1 MYYLQR
7 NFIVWASL
15 VLASA
20 MSFSTMTQATDIYF
34 SEYSEPNNS
43 AAGVHFN
50 DRYVEI
56 YNGSASQIDME
67 DYAFVSCVGNC
78 NGTNY
83 KVVTQFTNNT
93 NFPNTVVASGG
104 VFTVRHSQDANIQA
118 AIKTAADGKT
128 SNLNYNGDDVFAL
141 VKKGADFTLPNAKK
155 LIGVTVMDVLGA
167 PSNPATFD
175 DVCGEA
181 KGLENV
187 TLIKK
192 PGKQGNTDW
201 DNSRG
206 TNATDCDW
214 IVKAAN
220 DLTDIGQHSPAPEIY
235 FSEYSEP
242 NNSAAGVHFND
253 RYVEIYN
260 GSASQID
267 MEDYAFVSCVGNC
280 NGTNYKVVTQFTNNT
295 NFPNTVVA
303 SGGVFTV
310 RHSQDANIQAA
321 IKTAADGKTSNL
333 NYNGDDVFALVKKG
347 ADFTLPNAKK
357 LIGVTVMDV
366 LGAPSNPA
374 TFDDVC
380 GEAKG
385 LENVTL
391 IKKPGKQGNTDW
403 DNSRGTNSTDC
414 DWVVKEANDLTDIG
428 QHSPTLA
435 SDTTAPVITLTGNQ
449 IVEVALNGSY
459 SDAGATAS
467 DDTDGTITASI
478 TTAGST
484 IDTSVPGTYAVTY
497 NVSDAANNAAVQVVR
512 TVIVDPWNFNG
523 SKQGWGGANGV
534 SVAAASTY
542 AKLTFVGPGKNFPNF
557 DSSATANINTA
568 AGRYVAVTL
577 KNNSLNTK
585 YAMAVMVSGSPKW
598 ATTLTSQTTLDSDF
612 KTVYFDMQTA
622 GAANWTGTRQKLRF
636 RATKVDGS
644 SGVAAGTIFIDKIVV
659 VPVKDTTAPTLSAV
673 SIASSN
679 ASSTV
684 AGVGDVVTLTM
695 TANESIKTPAV
706 TFKSGGAA
714 VSDSSVTYTNT
725 SGDTWTAAYT
735 VESGDTAGSVSY
747 SIAFNDTR
755 GNSGTAV
762 TSGSGSV
769 SMDASPTITKSIVS
783 AVNDGVTALGSVS
796 ANETV
801 TWSIS
806 GSGVSISSAGVV
818 TLDSAA
824 NYQVATSHS
833 FTINATDSIGNVTST
848 GALSVSVVDATAPT
862 ITSGVVSSV
871 NDGDT
876 ALGSMS
882 SNEAVTWSIT
892 GSGVSISSS
901 GAVTLDSAAN
911 AGSATSHSFTVTAT
925 DGSGN
930 ATTTGTLSVLV
941 VDTTA
946 PVISLVGN
954 AVVSLEL
961 GTAYSDAGATATDNK
976 DGTVTSSI
984 TTVSDVDVNTVGTYT
999 VTYNVADVAGNTA
1012 TQVTRTI
1019 NIGGDTTI
1027 PVISLVGSASVN
1039 VERANAY
1046 SDLGATAT
1054 DNFDGTIT
1062 SSIVTV
1068 NGVDVTTSGT
1078 YTVTYDVNDAAGNAA
1093 TQVTRIVTVADT
1105 TPPGLTVAN
1114 LNLNVADGATA
1125 LGSVSANETVTWSV
1139 TGSGVS
1145 ISSSG
1150 SVTLDSPADYL
1161 VRTSYSFEIT
1171 ATDAYGNFRR
1181 IPVIVVVDDITA
1193 PLFDYSGLVTSIN
1206 DGGTALGSV
1215 SANEPVTWSISGS
1228 GVSISSEGTI
1238 TLDSPANYV
1247 EAQSHQYRVTATD
1260 KQGGAGRIGY
1270 DFIVEVIDITAP
1282 TFDYSGLLGT
1292 IYEGTTALGSMSAN
1306 EPVNWTIS
1314 GSGVSIS
1321 SSGVVTLDSPA
1332 SYEVARFH
1340 KYRVS
1345 ATDKQGGAGRTG
1357 YFWTA
1362 AVEPNT
1368 ITLVIP
1374 DDRVVNAVGYLTGV
1388 NLDPEGIAVAADGAG
1403 NAIDIVAD
1411 QTGPFQSGN
1420 HEIEWSAT
1428 SAGLTVI
1435 ATQSLKIHPLVNLAT
1450 AIRTTEGDSLD
1461 IEVLLSGQAA
1471 DYPVTVPFTVSGTA
1485 VEGEDY
1491 SVGSTGSVTIT
1502 EGTMA
1507 SVSLSIT
1514 ADAVAES
1521 EESVVITLGEATNAA
1536 LGVSSEQVI
1545 TIVEENLPPQVILQ
1559 VSQAE
1564 VDGST
1569 ISQKAGIVIIK
1580 PEIVDINAADTHT
1593 VDWTNALLTLPDAT
1607 VVVVDGEGSEFPY
1620 EVLEIDPSDLSGVYL
1635 VAVDVNDSVDSVSV
1649 AVNMNVLAQA
1659 PELSEKSDSDGDGI
1673 SDAEEGAGDSD
1684 GDGIP
1689 DYADNIVESNL
1700 IPAGDG
1706 GATVESEP
1714 GTTLILGSVALGAG
1728 DNNVS
1733 ITEEEIAALTDV
1745 GDTSYDYPE
1754 ALIDFAATGAEFGH
1768 SYTLVVPLSVGL
1780 PEGAVYRKYSTL
1792 GGWANFVENGANG
1805 LSSTMSV
1812 EGVCPELGSDAYTLG
1827 LTVGDNCLA
1836 LLVEDGGPNDAD
1848 GVANGTLVDPGG
1860 IAIKYI
1866 GTPSDSSEITLSS
1879 AQLTANGSATAT
1891 VTITVLDTK
1900 GVGLEHMSV
1909 SASVDISGAGVGTF
1923 VEQGSG
1929 VYKATLTAGNTVG
1942 SAAVVA
1948 VINNGEVS
1956 VTVSSDPITLN
1967 AVAVVTPSSNGVGG
1981 GGCTVATDGSADASL
1996 LLLLM
2001 MAGLLLARRRYQLR

>member
-1 MYYLQR
+1 
-7 NFIVWASL
+7 
-15 VLASA
+15 
-20 MSFSTMTQATDIYF
+20 
-34 SEYSEPNNS
+34 
-43 AAGVHFN
+43 
-50 DRYVEI
+50 
-56 YNGSASQIDME
+56 
-67 DYAFVSCVGNC
+67 
-78 NGTNY
+78 
-83 KVVTQFTNNT
+83 
-93 NFPNTVVASGG
+93 
-104 VFTVRHSQDANIQA
+104 
-118 AIKTAADGKT
+118 
-128 SNLNYNGDDVFAL
+128 
-141 VKKGADFTLPNAKK
+141 
-155 LIGVTVMDVLGA
+155 MDVLGA

-175 DVCGEA
+175 AVCGEA
-181 KGLENV
+181 RGLENV

-192 PGKQGNTDW
+192 AGKQGNTDW
-201 DNSRG
+201 NDSRG

-214 IVKAAN
+214 VVKAAN
-220 DLTDIGQHSPAPEIY
+220 DLTDIGQHTP
-235 FSEYSEP
+235 
-242 NNSAAGVHFND
+242 SAA
-253 RYVEIYN
+253 
-260 GSASQID
+260 
-267 MEDYAFVSCVGNC
+267 
-280 NGTNYKVVTQFTNNT
+280 
-295 NFPNTVVA
+295 
-303 SGGVFTV
+303 
-310 RHSQDANIQAA
+310 
-321 IKTAADGKTSNL
+321 
-333 NYNGDDVFALVKKG
+333 
-347 ADFTLPNAKK
+347 
-357 LIGVTVMDV
+357 
-366 LGAPSNPA
+366 
-374 TFDDVC
+374 
-380 GEAKG
+380 
-385 LENVTL
+385 
-391 IKKPGKQGNTDW
+391 
-403 DNSRGTNSTDC
+403 
-414 DWVVKEANDLTDIG
+414 
-428 QHSPTLA
+428 
-435 SDTTAPVITLTGNQ
+435 SDSTAPVITLTGNQ

-467 DDTDGTITASI
+467 DDTDGTITSDI
-478 TTAGST
+478 VTGNSVDTA
-484 IDTSVPGTYAVTY
+484 VAGTYAVTY
-497 NVSDAANNAAVQVVR
+497 NVNDAASNAAVQVVR

-523 SKQGWGGANGV
+523 SKQGWTGSGGV
-534 SVAAASTY
+534 SVAAGTTY
-542 AKLTFVGPGKNFPNF
+542 ATLTFVGPGKNYPNF
-557 DSSATANINTA
+557 DSSASANVNTA

-585 YAMAVMVSGSPKW
+585 YAMAVMVGSSPKW

-622 GAANWTGTRQKLRF
+622 VAAANWTGTRQKLRF
-636 RATKVDGS
+636 RASKVDGS
-644 SGVAAGTIFIDKIVV
+644 VGVAAGTIFIDKIAV

-695 TANESIKTPAV
+695 TANESIKTPVV

-714 VSDSSVTYTNT
+714 VSDSSVTYTHT

-806 GSGVSISSAGVV
+806 GSGVSISSSGVV

-862 ITSGVVSSV
+862 ITSGIVSSV

-930 ATTTGTLSVLV
+930 ATTTGTLSVPV

-961 GTAYSDAGATATDNK
+961 GTAYSDAGATATDTK

-1012 TQVTRTI
+1012 TQVTRTV
-1019 NIGGDTTI
+1019 NVGSDTTI
-1027 PVISLVGSASVN
+1027 PVISLVGSASVD

-1054 DNFDGTIT
+1054 DNVDGTIT
-1062 SSIVTV
+1062 SNIVTV

-1093 TQVTRIVTVADT
+1093 TQVTRVVTVADT

-1125 LGSVSANETVTWSV
+1125 LGNVSADESVTWSV

-1193 PLFDYSGLVTSIN
+1193 PLFDYSGLVTSID

-1247 EAQSHQYRVTATD
+1247 EAQSHQYRVSATD

-1332 SYEVARFH
+1332 SYEVATFH

-1357 YFWTA
+1357 YLWTA
-1362 AVEPNT
+1362 AVEPSA

-1374 DDRVVNAVGYLTGV
+1374 DDRVVKAVGYLTGV
-1388 NLDPEGIAVAADGAG
+1388 NLDPEGIAGATDGDG

-1420 HEIEWSAT
+1420 YDIEWSAT
-1428 SAGLTVI
+1428 SAGGTVS

-1450 AIRTTEGDSLD
+1450 AIKTTEGDSLD

-1471 DYPVTVPFTVSGTA
+1471 DYPVTVPFAVSGTA

-1514 ADAVAES
+1514 ADDVAES

-1536 LGVSSEQVI
+1536 LGLSREQVI
-1545 TIVEENLPPQVILQ
+1545 TILEENLPPQVALQ
-1559 VSQAE
+1559 VSQDGVVGSSIAQDAGTAMINPE
-1564 VDGST
+1564 VDD
-1569 ISQKAGIVIIK
+1569 A
-1580 PEIVDINAADTHT
+1580 NATDTYT
-1593 VDWTNALLTLPDAT
+1593 VDWTNAQLMLPEAS
-1607 VVVVDGEGSEFPY
+1607 VVIVDGEGAGFPY
-1620 EVLEIDPSDLSGVYL
+1620 EMLEFDPADLTTGVY
-1635 VAVDVNDSVDSVSV
+1635 VASVDVSDGVNSVSA
-1649 AVNMNVLAQA
+1649 AVSINILAQA
-1659 PELSEKSDSDGDGI
+1659 PVLSEETDSDGDGI
-1673 SDAEEGAGDSD
+1673 SDADEGAGDSD

-1689 DYADNIVESNL
+1689 DYEDNINVAYVAYVANTLASSTGV
-1700 IPAGDG
+1700 IQ
-1706 GATVESEP
+1706 SEP
-1714 GTTLILGSVALGAG
+1714 GTTLMLGGIALGLG
-1728 DNNVS
+1728 NNNVMV
-1733 ITEEEIAALTDV
+1733 TESEIAATENVAEDQ
-1745 GDTSYDYPE
+1745 GYDYI
-1754 ALIDFAATGAEFGH
+1754 ADLIDFAVTGAEFGH
-1768 SYTLVVPLSVGL
+1768 SYSLVVPLTVAL
-1780 PEGAVYRKYSTL
+1780 PEGAVYRKYSAP
-1792 GGWANFVENGANG
+1792 GGWVDFIENATNG
-1805 LSSTMSV
+1805 LSSTMAV
-1812 EGVCPELGSDAYTLG
+1812 EGICPELGSDVYIPG
-1827 LTVGDNCLA
+1827 LTAGDDCLQ
-1836 LLVEDGGPNDAD
+1836 LLIEDGGPNDAD
-1848 GVANGTLVDPGG
+1848 GVANGTLVDSSS

-1866 GTPSDSSEITLSS
+1866 GTPSDSSEINLSS
-1879 AQLTANGSATAT
+1879 AQLTANGSASTT
-1891 VTITVLDTK
+1891 VTVTVLDAE

-1909 SASVDISGAGVGTF
+1909 SASVAVSGVGVGTF

-1929 VYKATLTAGNTVG
+1929 VYTATLTAGNTAG

-1948 VINNGEVS
+1948 VIDNGEAS
-1956 VTVSSDPITLN
+1956 VTVSSDPITLK
-1967 AVAVVTPSSNGVGG
+1967 AVTPPSSGGG

-1996 LLLLM
+1996 LLLLI

>member
-1 MYYLQR
+1 
-7 NFIVWASL
+7 
-15 VLASA
+15 
-20 MSFSTMTQATDIYF
+20 
-34 SEYSEPNNS
+34 
-43 AAGVHFN
+43 
-50 DRYVEI
+50 
-56 YNGSASQIDME
+56 
-67 DYAFVSCVGNC
+67 
-78 NGTNY
+78 
-83 KVVTQFTNNT
+83 
-93 NFPNTVVASGG
+93 
-104 VFTVRHSQDANIQA
+104 
-118 AIKTAADGKT
+118 
-128 SNLNYNGDDVFAL
+128 
-141 VKKGADFTLPNAKK
+141 
-155 LIGVTVMDVLGA
+155 MDVLGA

-175 DVCGEA
+175 AVCGEA
-181 KGLENV
+181 RGLENV

-201 DNSRG
+201 NDSRG

-214 IVKAAN
+214 VVKAAN
-220 DLTDIGQHSPAPEIY
+220 DLTDIGQHTP
-235 FSEYSEP
+235 
-242 NNSAAGVHFND
+242 SAA
-253 RYVEIYN
+253 
-260 GSASQID
+260 
-267 MEDYAFVSCVGNC
+267 
-280 NGTNYKVVTQFTNNT
+280 
-295 NFPNTVVA
+295 
-303 SGGVFTV
+303 
-310 RHSQDANIQAA
+310 
-321 IKTAADGKTSNL
+321 
-333 NYNGDDVFALVKKG
+333 
-347 ADFTLPNAKK
+347 
-357 LIGVTVMDV
+357 
-366 LGAPSNPA
+366 
-374 TFDDVC
+374 
-380 GEAKG
+380 
-385 LENVTL
+385 
-391 IKKPGKQGNTDW
+391 
-403 DNSRGTNSTDC
+403 
-414 DWVVKEANDLTDIG
+414 
-428 QHSPTLA
+428 
-435 SDTTAPVITLTGNQ
+435 SDSTAPVITLTGNQ
-449 IVEVALNGSY
+449 IVEVALNASY

-467 DDTDGTITASI
+467 DDTDGTITSDI
-478 TTAGST
+478 VTGNSVDTA
-484 IDTSVPGTYAVTY
+484 VAGTYAVTY
-497 NVSDAANNAAVQVVR
+497 NVNDAASNAAVQVVR

-523 SKQGWGGANGV
+523 SKQGWTGSGGV
-534 SVAAASTY
+534 SVAAGTTY
-542 AKLTFVGPGKNFPNF
+542 ATLTFVGPGKNYPNF
-557 DSSATANINTA
+557 DSSASANVNTA

-585 YAMAVMVSGSPKW
+585 YAMAVMVGSSPKW
-598 ATTLTSQTTLDSDF
+598 ATTLTSQTTVDSDF

-622 GAANWTGTRQKLRF
+622 VAAANWTGTRQKLRF
-636 RATKVDGS
+636 RASKVDGS
-644 SGVAAGTIFIDKIVV
+644 VGVAAGTIFIDKIVV

-695 TANESIKTPAV
+695 TANESIKTPVV

-714 VSDSSVTYTNT
+714 VSDSSVTYTHT

-806 GSGVSISSAGVV
+806 GSGVSISSSGVV

-833 FTINATDSIGNVTST
+833 FTINATDSIGNDTST

-862 ITSGVVSSV
+862 ITSGIVSSV

-930 ATTTGTLSVLV
+930 ATTTGTLSVPV

-961 GTAYSDAGATATDNK
+961 GTAYSDAGATATDTK

-1012 TQVTRTI
+1012 TQVTRTV
-1019 NIGGDTTI
+1019 NVGSDTTI
-1027 PVISLVGSASVN
+1027 PVISLVGSASVD

-1054 DNFDGTIT
+1054 DNVDGTIT

-1093 TQVTRIVTVADT
+1093 TQVTRVVTVADT

-1125 LGSVSANETVTWSV
+1125 LGNVSADESVTWSV

-1193 PLFDYSGLVTSIN
+1193 PLFDYSGLVTSID

-1247 EAQSHQYRVTATD
+1247 EAQSHQYRVSATD

-1332 SYEVARFH
+1332 SYEVATFH

-1357 YFWTA
+1357 YLWTA
-1362 AVEPNT
+1362 AVEPSA

-1374 DDRVVNAVGYLTGV
+1374 DDRVVKAVGYLTGV
-1388 NLDPEGIAVAADGAG
+1388 NLDPEGIAGATDGDG

-1420 HEIEWSAT
+1420 YDIEWSAT
-1428 SAGLTVI
+1428 SAGGTVS

-1450 AIRTTEGDSLD
+1450 AIKTTEGDSLD

-1471 DYPVTVPFTVSGTA
+1471 DYPVTVPFAVSGTA

-1514 ADAVAES
+1514 ADDVAES

-1536 LGVSSEQVI
+1536 LGLSREQVI
-1545 TIVEENLPPQVILQ
+1545 TILEENLPPQVALQ
-1559 VSQAE
+1559 VSQDGVVGSSIAQDAGTAMINPE
-1564 VDGST
+1564 VDD
-1569 ISQKAGIVIIK
+1569 A
-1580 PEIVDINAADTHT
+1580 NATDTYT
-1593 VDWTNALLTLPDAT
+1593 VDWTNAQLMLPEAS
-1607 VVVVDGEGSEFPY
+1607 VVIVDGEGAGFPY
-1620 EVLEIDPSDLSGVYL
+1620 EMLEFDPADLTTGVY
-1635 VAVDVNDSVDSVSV
+1635 VASVDVSDGVNSVSA
-1649 AVNMNVLAQA
+1649 AVSINILAQA
-1659 PELSEKSDSDGDGI
+1659 PVLSEETDSDGDGI
-1673 SDAEEGAGDSD
+1673 SDADEGAGDSD

-1689 DYADNIVESNL
+1689 DYEDNINVAYVANTLASSTGV
-1700 IPAGDG
+1700 IQ
-1706 GATVESEP
+1706 SEP
-1714 GTTLILGSVALGAG
+1714 GTTLMLGGIALGLG
-1728 DNNVS
+1728 NNNVMV
-1733 ITEEEIAALTDV
+1733 TESEIAATENVAEDQ
-1745 GDTSYDYPE
+1745 GYDYI
-1754 ALIDFAATGAEFGH
+1754 ADLIDFAVTGAEFGH
-1768 SYTLVVPLSVGL
+1768 SYSLVVPLTVAL
-1780 PEGAVYRKYSTL
+1780 PEGAVYRKYSAP
-1792 GGWANFVENGANG
+1792 GGWVDFIENATNG
-1805 LSSTMSV
+1805 LSSTMAV
-1812 EGVCPELGSDAYTLG
+1812 EGICPELGSDVYIPG
-1827 LTVGDNCLA
+1827 LTAGDDCLQ
-1836 LLVEDGGPNDAD
+1836 LLIEDGGPNDAD
-1848 GVANGTLVDPGG
+1848 GVANGTLVDSSS

-1866 GTPSDSSEITLSS
+1866 GTPSDSSEINLSS
-1879 AQLTANGSATAT
+1879 AQLTANGSASTT
-1891 VTITVLDTK
+1891 VTVTVLDAE

-1909 SASVDISGAGVGTF
+1909 SASVAVSGVGVGTF

-1929 VYKATLTAGNTVG
+1929 VYTATLTAGNTAG

-1948 VINNGEVS
+1948 VIDNGEAS
-1956 VTVSSDPITLN
+1956 VTVSSDPITLK
-1967 AVAVVTPSSNGVGG
+1967 AVTPPSSGGG

-1996 LLLLM
+1996 LLLLI

>member
-1 MYYLQR
+1 
-7 NFIVWASL
+7 
-15 VLASA
+15 
-20 MSFSTMTQATDIYF
+20 
-34 SEYSEPNNS
+34 
-43 AAGVHFN
+43 
-50 DRYVEI
+50 
-56 YNGSASQIDME
+56 
-67 DYAFVSCVGNC
+67 
-78 NGTNY
+78 
-83 KVVTQFTNNT
+83 
-93 NFPNTVVASGG
+93 
-104 VFTVRHSQDANIQA
+104 
-118 AIKTAADGKT
+118 
-128 SNLNYNGDDVFAL
+128 
-141 VKKGADFTLPNAKK
+141 
-155 LIGVTVMDVLGA
+155 MDVLGA

-175 DVCGEA
+175 AVCGEA
-181 KGLENV
+181 RGLENV

-201 DNSRG
+201 NDSRG

-214 IVKAAN
+214 VVKDAN
-220 DLTDIGQHSPAPEIY
+220 DLSDIGQHTP
-235 FSEYSEP
+235 
-242 NNSAAGVHFND
+242 SA
-253 RYVEIYN
+253 
-260 GSASQID
+260 
-267 MEDYAFVSCVGNC
+267 VSD
-280 NGTNYKVVTQFTNNT
+280 
-295 NFPNTVVA
+295 
-303 SGGVFTV
+303 S
-310 RHSQDANIQAA
+310 
-321 IKTAADGKTSNL
+321 
-333 NYNGDDVFALVKKG
+333 
-347 ADFTLPNAKK
+347 
-357 LIGVTVMDV
+357 
-366 LGAPSNPA
+366 
-374 TFDDVC
+374 
-380 GEAKG
+380 
-385 LENVTL
+385 
-391 IKKPGKQGNTDW
+391 
-403 DNSRGTNSTDC
+403 
-414 DWVVKEANDLTDIG
+414 
-428 QHSPTLA
+428 
-435 SDTTAPVITLTGNQ
+435 TAPVITLTGNQ

-467 DDTDGTITASI
+467 DDTDGTITGDIVTGNSVD
-478 TTAGST
+478 TA
-484 IDTSVPGTYAVTY
+484 VAGTYAVTY
-497 NVSDAANNAAVQVVR
+497 NVNDAASNAAVQVVR

-523 SKQGWGGANGV
+523 SKQSWTGSGGV
-534 SVAAASTY
+534 SVAAGTTY
-542 AKLTFVGPGKNFPNF
+542 ATLTFVGPGKNYPNF
-557 DSSATANINTA
+557 DSSASANVNTA

-585 YAMAVMVSGSPKW
+585 YAMAVMVGSSPKW

-622 GAANWTGTRQKLRF
+622 VAAANWTGTRQKLRF
-636 RATKVDGS
+636 RASKVDGS
-644 SGVAAGTIFIDKIVV
+644 VGVAAGTIFIDKIAV

-695 TANESIKTPAV
+695 TANESIKTPVV

-714 VSDSSVTYTNT
+714 VSDSSVTYTHT

-806 GSGVSISSAGVV
+806 GSGVSISSSGVV

-862 ITSGVVSSV
+862 ITSGIVSSV

-930 ATTTGTLSVLV
+930 ATTTGTLSVSVVDTTGPIITTSSIVSSVNDGVTALGSVSANETVTWSISGSGVSISSSGVVTLDSAANYQVATSHSFTINATDSIGNVTSTGALSVSVVDATAPTITSGIVSSVNDGDTALGSMSSNEAVTWSITGSGVSISSSGAVTLDSAANAGSATSHSFTVTATDGSGNATTTGTLSVPV

-961 GTAYSDAGATATDNK
+961 GTAYSDAGATATDTK

-1012 TQVTRTI
+1012 TQVTRTV
-1019 NIGGDTTI
+1019 NVGSDTTI
-1027 PVISLVGSASVN
+1027 PVISLVGSASVD

-1054 DNFDGTIT
+1054 DNVDGTIT

-1093 TQVTRIVTVADT
+1093 TQVTRVVTVADT

-1125 LGSVSANETVTWSV
+1125 LGNVSADESVTWSV

-1247 EAQSHQYRVTATD
+1247 EAQSHQYRVSATD

-1332 SYEVARFH
+1332 SYEVATFH

-1357 YFWTA
+1357 YLWTA
-1362 AVEPNT
+1362 AVEPSA

-1374 DDRVVNAVGYLTGV
+1374 DDRVVKAVGYLTGV
-1388 NLDPEGIAVAADGAG
+1388 NLDPEGIAGATDGDG

-1420 HEIEWSAT
+1420 YDIEWSAT
-1428 SAGLTVI
+1428 SAGGTVS

-1450 AIRTTEGDSLD
+1450 AIKTTEGDSLD

-1471 DYPVTVPFTVSGTA
+1471 DYPVTVPFAVSGTA

-1514 ADAVAES
+1514 ADDVAES

-1536 LGVSSEQVI
+1536 LGLSREQVI
-1545 TIVEENLPPQVILQ
+1545 TILEENLPPQVALQ
-1559 VSQAE
+1559 VSQDGVVGSSIAQDAGTAMINPE
-1564 VDGST
+1564 VDD
-1569 ISQKAGIVIIK
+1569 A
-1580 PEIVDINAADTHT
+1580 NATDTYT
-1593 VDWTNALLTLPDAT
+1593 VDWTNAQLMLPEAS
-1607 VVVVDGEGSEFPY
+1607 VVIVDGEGAGFPY
-1620 EVLEIDPSDLSGVYL
+1620 EMLEFDPADLTTGVY
-1635 VAVDVNDSVDSVSV
+1635 VASVDVSDGVNSVSA
-1649 AVNMNVLAQA
+1649 AVSINILAQA
-1659 PELSEKSDSDGDGI
+1659 PVLSEETDSDGDGI
-1673 SDAEEGAGDSD
+1673 SDADEGAGDSD

-1689 DYADNIVESNL
+1689 DYEDNINVAYVAYVANTLASSTGV
-1700 IPAGDG
+1700 IQ
-1706 GATVESEP
+1706 SEP
-1714 GTTLILGSVALGAG
+1714 GTTLMLGGIALGLG
-1728 DNNVS
+1728 NNNVMV
-1733 ITEEEIAALTDV
+1733 TESEIAATENVAEDQ
-1745 GDTSYDYPE
+1745 GYDYI
-1754 ALIDFAATGAEFGH
+1754 ADLIDFAVTGAEFGH
-1768 SYTLVVPLSVGL
+1768 SYSLVVPLTVAL
-1780 PEGAVYRKYSTL
+1780 PEGAVYRKYSAP
-1792 GGWANFVENGANG
+1792 GGWVDFIENATNG
-1805 LSSTMSV
+1805 LSSTMAV
-1812 EGVCPELGSDAYTLG
+1812 EGICPELGSDVYIPG
-1827 LTVGDNCLA
+1827 LTAGDDCLQ
-1836 LLVEDGGPNDAD
+1836 LLIEDGGPNDAD
-1848 GVANGTLVDPGG
+1848 GVANGTLVDSSS

-1866 GTPSDSSEITLSS
+1866 GTPSDSSEINLSS
-1879 AQLTANGSATAT
+1879 AQLTANGSASTT
-1891 VTITVLDTK
+1891 VTVTVLDAE

-1909 SASVDISGAGVGTF
+1909 SASVAVSGVGVGTF

-1929 VYKATLTAGNTVG
+1929 VYTATLTAGNTAG

-1948 VINNGEVS
+1948 VIDNGEAS
-1956 VTVSSDPITLN
+1956 VTVSSDPITLK
-1967 AVAVVTPSSNGVGG
+1967 AVTPPSSGGG

-1996 LLLLM
+1996 LLLLI

>member
-7 NFIVWASL
+7 NFVVWASL

-20 MSFSTMTQATDIYF
+20 MSLSTMTQATDIYF
-34 SEYSEPNNS
+34 SEYHEPTTTPLTN
-43 AAGVHFN
+43 
-50 DRYVEI
+50 RYLEI
-56 YNGSASQIDME
+56 YNGSALQIDMK
-67 DYAFVSCVGNC
+67 DYAILFCQDKCDIGGKYEKVLQF
-78 NGTNY
+78 GTAAD
-83 KVVTQFTNNT
+83 
-93 NFPNTVVASGG
+93 FPTTTVASGETY
-104 VFTVRHSQDANIQA
+104 VIRHKNANVAQD
-118 AIKTAADGKT
+118 IKDAADGKT
-128 SNLNYNGDDVFAL
+128 GVLIQTGNDPFAL
-141 VKKGADFTLPNAKK
+141 VKKKDGWNVANAKLGK
-155 LIGVTVMDVLGA
+155 NYTVMDVIGF
-167 PSNPATFD
+167 PSGTTTAWN
-175 DVCGEA
+175 VCGA
-181 KGLENV
+181 ADGLKDA
-187 TLIKK
+187 TLVKK
-192 PGKQGNTDW
+192 EGKQGNIGW
-201 DNSRG
+201 LASRG
-206 TNATDCDW
+206 TDASSCDW
-214 IVKAAN
+214 IRTTGDDRA
-220 DLTDIGQHSPAPEIY
+220 DIGQHSP
-235 FSEYSEP
+235 
-242 NNSAAGVHFND
+242 D
-253 RYVEIYN
+253 R
-260 GSASQID
+260 Q
-267 MEDYAFVSCVGNC
+267 
-280 NGTNYKVVTQFTNNT
+280 
-295 NFPNTVVA
+295 TVI
-303 SGGVFTV
+303 SL
-310 RHSQDANIQAA
+310 S
-321 IKTAADGKTSNL
+321 
-333 NYNGDDVFALVKKG
+333 
-347 ADFTLPNAKK
+347 
-357 LIGVTVMDV
+357 
-366 LGAPSNPA
+366 
-374 TFDDVC
+374 
-380 GEAKG
+380 
-385 LENVTL
+385 
-391 IKKPGKQGNTDW
+391 
-403 DNSRGTNSTDC
+403 
-414 DWVVKEANDLTDIG
+414 
-428 QHSPTLA
+428 
-435 SDTTAPVITLTGNQ
+435 GNQ
-449 IVEVALNGSY
+449 IVEVALGVTY

-467 DDTDGTITASI
+467 DDTDGNITGKI
-478 TTAGST
+478 VTVGST
-484 IDTSVPGTYAVTY
+484 INTSVAGTYAVTY
-497 NVSDAANNAAVQVVR
+497 DVDDTKGNSAAQVVR

-523 SKQGWGGANGV
+523 SEQGWGGANGV
-534 SVAAASTY
+534 SVAAGTTY
-542 AKLTFVGPGKNFPNF
+542 ATLTFIGPGKNYPNF
-557 DSSATANINTA
+557 DSSASANINTA

-585 YAMAVMVSGSPKW
+585 YSMAVMVDGSPKW
-598 ATTLTSQTTLDSDF
+598 AASLKSQTTLDPDF

-622 GAANWTGTRQKLRF
+622 VAAANWTGTRQKLRF
-636 RATKVDGS
+636 RASKVDGS
-644 SGVAAGTIFIDKIVV
+644 VGVAAGTIFIDKIVV
-659 VPVKDTTAPTLSAV
+659 VPVKDTTAPTLSVV

-695 TANESIKTPAV
+695 TANESIKTPVV

-806 GSGVSISSAGVV
+806 GSGVSISSSGVV

-833 FTINATDSIGNVTST
+833 FTINATDSIGNDTST

-862 ITSGVVSSV
+862 ITSGIVSSV

-930 ATTTGTLSVLV
+930 ATTTGTLSVPV

-961 GTAYSDAGATATDNK
+961 GTAYSDAGATATDTK

-1054 DNFDGTIT
+1054 DNVDGTIT
-1062 SSIVTV
+1062 SNIVTV

-1093 TQVTRIVTVADT
+1093 TQVTRVVTVADT
-1105 TPPGLTVAN
+1105 TSPGLTVAN

-1125 LGSVSANETVTWSV
+1125 LGNVSADESVIWSV
-1139 TGSGVS
+1139 IGTGVS

-1247 EAQSHQYRVTATD
+1247 EAQSHQYRVSATD

-1332 SYEVARFH
+1332 SYEVATFH

-1345 ATDKQGGAGRTG
+1345 ATDQQGGAGRTG

-1362 AVEPNT
+1362 AVEPST

-1374 DDRVVNAVGYLTGV
+1374 DDRVVKAVGYLTGV
-1388 NLDPEGIAVAADGAG
+1388 NLDPEGIAGATDGDG

-1420 HEIEWSAT
+1420 YDIEWSAT
-1428 SAGLTVI
+1428 SAGGTVS

-1450 AIRTTEGDSLD
+1450 AIKTTEGDSLD

-1471 DYPVTVPFTVSGTA
+1471 DYPVTVPFAVSGTA

-1502 EGTMA
+1502 EGIMA

-1514 ADAVAES
+1514 ADDVAES

-1536 LGVSSEQVI
+1536 LGLSREQVI
-1545 TIVEENLPPQVILQ
+1545 TILEENLPPRVALQ
-1559 VSQAE
+1559 VSQDGVVGSSIAQDAGTAMINPE
-1564 VDGST
+1564 VDD
-1569 ISQKAGIVIIK
+1569 A
-1580 PEIVDINAADTHT
+1580 NATDTYT
-1593 VDWTNALLTLPDAT
+1593 VDWTNAQLMLPEAS
-1607 VVVVDGEGSEFPY
+1607 VVIVDGEGAGFPY
-1620 EVLEIDPSDLSGVYL
+1620 EMLEFDPADLTTGVY
-1635 VAVDVNDSVDSVSV
+1635 VASVDVSDGVNSVSA
-1649 AVNMNVLAQA
+1649 AVSINILAQA
-1659 PELSEKSDSDGDGI
+1659 PVLSEETDSDGDGI
-1673 SDAEEGAGDSD
+1673 SDADEGAGDSD

-1689 DYADNIVESNL
+1689 DYEDNINVAYVAYVANTLASSTGV
-1700 IPAGDG
+1700 IQ
-1706 GATVESEP
+1706 SEP
-1714 GTTLILGSVALGAG
+1714 GTTLMLGGIALGLG
-1728 DNNVS
+1728 NNNVMV
-1733 ITEEEIAALTDV
+1733 TESEIAATENVAEDQ
-1745 GDTSYDYPE
+1745 GYDYI
-1754 ALIDFAATGAEFGH
+1754 ADLIDFAVTGAEFGH
-1768 SYTLVVPLSVGL
+1768 SYSLVVPLTVAL
-1780 PEGAVYRKYSTL
+1780 PEGAVYRKYSAP
-1792 GGWANFVENGANG
+1792 GGWVDFIENATNG
-1805 LSSTMSV
+1805 LSSTMAV
-1812 EGVCPELGSDAYTLG
+1812 EGICPELGSDVYIPG
-1827 LTVGDNCLA
+1827 LTAGDDCLQ
-1836 LLVEDGGPNDAD
+1836 LLIEDGGPNDAD
-1848 GVANGTLVDPGG
+1848 GVANGTLVDSSS

-1866 GTPSDSSEITLSS
+1866 GTPSDSSEINLSS
-1879 AQLTANGSATAT
+1879 AQLTANGSASTT
-1891 VTITVLDTK
+1891 VTVTVLDAE

-1909 SASVDISGAGVGTF
+1909 SASVAVSGVGVGTF

-1929 VYKATLTAGNTVG
+1929 VYTATLTAGNTAG

-1948 VINNGEVS
+1948 VIDNGEAS
-1956 VTVSSDPITLN
+1956 VTVSSDPITLK
-1967 AVAVVTPSSNGVGG
+1967 AVTPPSSGGG

-1996 LLLLM
+1996 LLLLI

>member
-1 MYYLQR
+1 MHHLQR
-7 NFIVWASL
+7 NFVVWASL

-20 MSFSTMTQATDIYF
+20 MSFSTMTQA
-34 SEYSEPNNS
+34 S
-43 AAGVHFN
+43 
-50 DRYVEI
+50 
-56 YNGSASQIDME
+56 
-67 DYAFVSCVGNC
+67 
-78 NGTNY
+78 
-83 KVVTQFTNNT
+83 
-93 NFPNTVVASGG
+93 
-104 VFTVRHSQDANIQA
+104 
-118 AIKTAADGKT
+118 
-128 SNLNYNGDDVFAL
+128 
-141 VKKGADFTLPNAKK
+141 
-155 LIGVTVMDVLGA
+155 
-167 PSNPATFD
+167 
-175 DVCGEA
+175 
-181 KGLENV
+181 
-187 TLIKK
+187 
-192 PGKQGNTDW
+192 
-201 DNSRG
+201 
-206 TNATDCDW
+206 
-214 IVKAAN
+214 
-220 DLTDIGQHSPAPEIY
+220 EIY
-235 FSEYSEP
+235 FSEYAEP
-242 NNSAAGVHFND
+242 VTPTKPFYQ
-253 RYVEIYN
+253 RYIEIYN
-260 GSASQID
+260 GSDVQINLD
-267 MEDYAFVSCVGNC
+267 DYAVITCKNQCANAVKYNLLIRLDNRTLSTERYIPAGGTYVITPMQ
-280 NGTNYKVVTQFTNNT
+280 GTNRNTAIDDAAAARGFKNN
-295 NFPNTVVA
+295 
-303 SGGVFTV
+303 
-310 RHSQDANIQAA
+310 
-321 IKTAADGKTSNL
+321 NL
-333 NYNGDDVFALVKKG
+333 VITGNDPLALVKKEDTWSNDTQNWKNQIKHYTVLDVIG
-347 ADFTLPNAKK
+347 TPQTGTSDFT
-357 LIGVTVMDV
+357 G
-366 LGAPSNPA
+366 
-374 TFDDVC
+374 VC
-380 GEAKG
+380 G
-385 LENVTL
+385 VSTL
-391 IKKPGKQGNTDW
+391 ANITLVRKEGKQG
-403 DNSRGTNSTDC
+403 TNSWATSKGTSASDC
-414 DWVVKEANDLTDIG
+414 HWDVKAGNDFSNVGT
-428 QHSPTLA
+428 HSPGG
-435 SDTTAPVITLTGNQ
+435 SGDTIAPVITLTGDQ
-449 IVEVALNGSY
+449 IVEVALNASY

-467 DDTDGTITASI
+467 DDTDGTITSDI
-478 TTAGST
+478 VTGNSVDTA
-484 IDTSVPGTYAVTY
+484 VAGTYAVTY
-497 NVSDAANNAAVQVVR
+497 NVNDAASNAAVQVVR

-523 SKQGWGGANGV
+523 SKQGWTGSGGV
-534 SVAAASTY
+534 SVAAGTTY
-542 AKLTFVGPGKNFPNF
+542 ATLTFVGPGKNYPNF
-557 DSSATANINTA
+557 DSSASANVNTA

-585 YAMAVMVSGSPKW
+585 YAMAVMVGSSPKW
-598 ATTLTSQTTLDSDF
+598 ATTLTSQTNEDSDF

-622 GAANWTGTRQKLRF
+622 VAAANWTGTRQKLRF
-636 RATKVDGS
+636 RASKVDGS
-644 SGVAAGTIFIDKIVV
+644 VGVAAGTIFIDKIVV
-659 VPVKDTTAPTLSAV
+659 VPVKDTTAPTLSVV

-695 TANESIKTPAV
+695 TANESIKTPVV

-714 VSDSSVTYTNT
+714 VSDSSVTYTHT

-806 GSGVSISSAGVV
+806 GSGVSISSSGVV

-862 ITSGVVSSV
+862 ITSGIVSSV

-930 ATTTGTLSVLV
+930 ATTTGTLSVPV

-961 GTAYSDAGATATDNK
+961 GTAYSDAGATATDTK

-1012 TQVTRTI
+1012 TQVTRTV
-1019 NIGGDTTI
+1019 NVGSDTTI
-1027 PVISLVGSASVN
+1027 PVISLVGSASVD

-1054 DNFDGTIT
+1054 DNVDGTIT

-1093 TQVTRIVTVADT
+1093 TQVTRVVTVADT

-1125 LGSVSANETVTWSV
+1125 LGNVSADESVTWSV

-1247 EAQSHQYRVTATD
+1247 EAQSHQYRVSATD

-1332 SYEVARFH
+1332 SYEVATFH

-1362 AVEPNT
+1362 AVEPST

-1374 DDRVVNAVGYLTGV
+1374 DDRVVKAVGYLTGV
-1388 NLDPEGIAVAADGAG
+1388 NLDPEGIAGATDGDG

-1420 HEIEWSAT
+1420 YDIEWSAT
-1428 SAGLTVI
+1428 SAGGTVS

-1450 AIRTTEGDSLD
+1450 AIKTTEGDSLD

-1471 DYPVTVPFTVSGTA
+1471 DYPVTVPFAVSGTA

-1514 ADAVAES
+1514 ADDVAES

-1536 LGVSSEQVI
+1536 LGLSREQVI
-1545 TIVEENLPPQVILQ
+1545 TILEENLPPQVALQ
-1559 VSQAE
+1559 VSQDGVVGSSIAQDAGTAMINPE
-1564 VDGST
+1564 VDD
-1569 ISQKAGIVIIK
+1569 A
-1580 PEIVDINAADTHT
+1580 NATDTYT
-1593 VDWTNALLTLPDAT
+1593 VDWTNAQLMLPEAS
-1607 VVVVDGEGSEFPY
+1607 VVIVDGEGAGFPY
-1620 EVLEIDPSDLSGVYL
+1620 EMLEFDPADLTTGVY
-1635 VAVDVNDSVDSVSV
+1635 VASVDVSDGVNSVSA
-1649 AVNMNVLAQA
+1649 AVSINILAQA
-1659 PELSEKSDSDGDGI
+1659 PVLSEETDSDGDGI
-1673 SDAEEGAGDSD
+1673 SDADEGAGDSD

-1689 DYADNIVESNL
+1689 DYEDNINVAYVANTLASSTGV
-1700 IPAGDG
+1700 IQ
-1706 GATVESEP
+1706 SEP
-1714 GTTLILGSVALGAG
+1714 GTTLMLGGIALGLG
-1728 DNNVS
+1728 NNNVMV
-1733 ITEEEIAALTDV
+1733 TESEIAATENVAEDQ
-1745 GDTSYDYPE
+1745 GYDYI
-1754 ALIDFAATGAEFGH
+1754 ADLIDFAVTGAEFGH
-1768 SYTLVVPLSVGL
+1768 SYSLVVPLTVAL
-1780 PEGAVYRKYSTL
+1780 PEGAVYRKYSAP
-1792 GGWANFVENGANG
+1792 GGWVDFIENATNG
-1805 LSSTMSV
+1805 LSSTMAV
-1812 EGVCPELGSDAYTLG
+1812 EGICPELGSDVYIPG
-1827 LTVGDNCLA
+1827 LTAGDDCLQ
-1836 LLVEDGGPNDAD
+1836 LLIEDGGPNDAD
-1848 GVANGTLVDPGG
+1848 GVANGTLVDSSS

-1866 GTPSDSSEITLSS
+1866 GTPSDSSEINLSS
-1879 AQLTANGSATAT
+1879 AQLTANGSASTT
-1891 VTITVLDTK
+1891 VTVTVLDAE

-1909 SASVDISGAGVGTF
+1909 SASVAVSGVGVGTF

-1929 VYKATLTAGNTVG
+1929 VYTATLTAGNTAG

-1948 VINNGEVS
+1948 VIDNGEAS
-1956 VTVSSDPITLN
+1956 VTVSSDPITLK
-1967 AVAVVTPSSNGVGG
+1967 AVTPPSSGGG

-1996 LLLLM
+1996 LLLLI

>member
-1 MYYLQR
+1 
-7 NFIVWASL
+7 
-15 VLASA
+15 
-20 MSFSTMTQATDIYF
+20 MTL
-34 SEYSEPNNS
+34 
-43 AAGVHFN
+43 
-50 DRYVEI
+50 
-56 YNGSASQIDME
+56 
-67 DYAFVSCVGNC
+67 
-78 NGTNY
+78 
-83 KVVTQFTNNT
+83 FTNNT
-93 NFPNTVVASGG
+93 NFPDTVVASGG

-118 AIKTAADGKT
+118 AIKTAADGKS

-141 VKKGADFTLPNAKK
+141 VRQEAGFTNANAK
-155 LIGVTVMDVLGA
+155 LLNNVTVMDVLGA

-175 DVCGEA
+175 AVCGEA
-181 KGLENV
+181 RGLENV

-201 DNSRG
+201 NDSRG

-214 IVKAAN
+214 VVKAAN
-220 DLTDIGQHSPAPEIY
+220 DLTDIGQHTP
-235 FSEYSEP
+235 
-242 NNSAAGVHFND
+242 SAA
-253 RYVEIYN
+253 
-260 GSASQID
+260 
-267 MEDYAFVSCVGNC
+267 
-280 NGTNYKVVTQFTNNT
+280 
-295 NFPNTVVA
+295 
-303 SGGVFTV
+303 
-310 RHSQDANIQAA
+310 
-321 IKTAADGKTSNL
+321 
-333 NYNGDDVFALVKKG
+333 
-347 ADFTLPNAKK
+347 
-357 LIGVTVMDV
+357 
-366 LGAPSNPA
+366 
-374 TFDDVC
+374 
-380 GEAKG
+380 
-385 LENVTL
+385 
-391 IKKPGKQGNTDW
+391 
-403 DNSRGTNSTDC
+403 
-414 DWVVKEANDLTDIG
+414 
-428 QHSPTLA
+428 
-435 SDTTAPVITLTGNQ
+435 SDSTAPVITLTGNQ
-449 IVEVALNGSY
+449 IVEVALNASY

-467 DDTDGTITASI
+467 DDTDGTITSDI
-478 TTAGST
+478 VTGNSVDTA
-484 IDTSVPGTYAVTY
+484 VAGTYAVTY
-497 NVSDAANNAAVQVVR
+497 NVNDAASNAAVQVVR

-523 SKQGWGGANGV
+523 SKQGWTGSGGV
-534 SVAAASTY
+534 SVAAGTTY
-542 AKLTFVGPGKNFPNF
+542 ATLTFVGPGKNYPNF
-557 DSSATANINTA
+557 DSSASANVNTA

-585 YAMAVMVSGSPKW
+585 YAMAVMVGSSPKW
-598 ATTLTSQTTLDSDF
+598 ATTLTSQTNEDSDF

-622 GAANWTGTRQKLRF
+622 VAAANWTGTRQKLRF
-636 RATKVDGS
+636 RASKVDGS
-644 SGVAAGTIFIDKIVV
+644 VGVAAGTIFIDKIVV
-659 VPVKDTTAPTLSAV
+659 VPVKDTTAPTLSVV

-695 TANESIKTPAV
+695 TANESIKTPVV

-714 VSDSSVTYTNT
+714 VSDSSVTYTHT

-806 GSGVSISSAGVV
+806 GSGVSISSSGVV

-833 FTINATDSIGNVTST
+833 FTINATDSIGNDTST

-862 ITSGVVSSV
+862 ITSGIVSSV

-930 ATTTGTLSVLV
+930 ATTTGTLSVPV

-961 GTAYSDAGATATDNK
+961 GTAYSDAGATATDTK

-1012 TQVTRTI
+1012 TQVTRTV
-1019 NIGGDTTI
+1019 NVGSDTTI
-1027 PVISLVGSASVN
+1027 PVISLVGSASVD

-1054 DNFDGTIT
+1054 DNVDGTIT

-1093 TQVTRIVTVADT
+1093 TQVTRVVTVADT
-1105 TPPGLTVAN
+1105 TSPGLTVAN

-1125 LGSVSANETVTWSV
+1125 LGNVSADESVIWSV
-1139 TGSGVS
+1139 TGTGVS

-1193 PLFDYSGLVTSIN
+1193 PLFDYSGLVTSID

-1247 EAQSHQYRVTATD
+1247 EAQSHQYRVSATD

-1332 SYEVARFH
+1332 SYEVATFH

-1345 ATDKQGGAGRTG
+1345 ATDQQGGAGRTG
-1357 YFWTA
+1357 YLWTA
-1362 AVEPNT
+1362 AVEPSA

-1374 DDRVVNAVGYLTGV
+1374 DDRVVKAVGYLTGV
-1388 NLDPEGIAVAADGAG
+1388 NLDPEGIAGATDGDG

-1420 HEIEWSAT
+1420 YDIEWSAT
-1428 SAGLTVI
+1428 SAGGTVS

-1450 AIRTTEGDSLD
+1450 AIKTTEGDSLD

-1471 DYPVTVPFTVSGTA
+1471 DYPVTVPFAVSGTA

-1514 ADAVAES
+1514 ADDVAES

-1536 LGVSSEQVI
+1536 LGLSREQVI
-1545 TIVEENLPPQVILQ
+1545 TILEENLPPQVALQ
-1559 VSQAE
+1559 VSQDGVVGSSIAQDAGTAMINPE
-1564 VDGST
+1564 VDD
-1569 ISQKAGIVIIK
+1569 A
-1580 PEIVDINAADTHT
+1580 NATDTYT
-1593 VDWTNALLTLPDAT
+1593 VDWTNAQLMLPEAS
-1607 VVVVDGEGSEFPY
+1607 VVIVDGEGAGFPY
-1620 EVLEIDPSDLSGVYL
+1620 EMLEFDPADLTTGVY
-1635 VAVDVNDSVDSVSV
+1635 VASVDVSDGVNSVSA
-1649 AVNMNVLAQA
+1649 AVSINILAQA
-1659 PELSEKSDSDGDGI
+1659 PVLSEETDSDGDGI
-1673 SDAEEGAGDSD
+1673 SDADEGAGDSD

-1689 DYADNIVESNL
+1689 DYEDNINVAYVANTLASSTGV
-1700 IPAGDG
+1700 IQ
-1706 GATVESEP
+1706 SEP
-1714 GTTLILGSVALGAG
+1714 GTTLMLGGIALGLG
-1728 DNNVS
+1728 NNNVMV
-1733 ITEEEIAALTDV
+1733 TESEIAATENVAEDQ
-1745 GDTSYDYPE
+1745 GYDYI
-1754 ALIDFAATGAEFGH
+1754 ADLIDFAVTGAEFGH
-1768 SYTLVVPLSVGL
+1768 SYSLVVPLTVAL
-1780 PEGAVYRKYSTL
+1780 PEGAVYRKYSAP
-1792 GGWANFVENGANG
+1792 GGWVDFIENATNG
-1805 LSSTMSV
+1805 LSSTMAV
-1812 EGVCPELGSDAYTLG
+1812 EGICPELGSDVYIPG
-1827 LTVGDNCLA
+1827 LTAGDDCLQ
-1836 LLVEDGGPNDAD
+1836 LLIEDGGPNDAD
-1848 GVANGTLVDPGG
+1848 GVANGTLVDSSS

-1866 GTPSDSSEITLSS
+1866 GTPSDSSEINLSS
-1879 AQLTANGSATAT
+1879 AQLTANGSASTT
-1891 VTITVLDTK
+1891 VTVTVLDAE

-1909 SASVDISGAGVGTF
+1909 SASVAVSGVGVGTF

-1929 VYKATLTAGNTVG
+1929 VYTATLTAGNTAG

-1948 VINNGEVS
+1948 VIDNGEAS
-1956 VTVSSDPITLN
+1956 VTVSSDPITLK
-1967 AVAVVTPSSNGVGG
+1967 AVTPPSSGGG

-1996 LLLLM
+1996 LLLLI

>member
-1 MYYLQR
+1 MYHLQR
-7 NFIVWASL
+7 NFVVWASL
-15 VLASA
+15 ILAFSMSA
-20 MSFSTMTQATDIYF
+20 SSVTQAT
-34 SEYSEPNNS
+34 
-43 AAGVHFN
+43 
-50 DRYVEI
+50 
-56 YNGSASQIDME
+56 
-67 DYAFVSCVGNC
+67 
-78 NGTNY
+78 
-83 KVVTQFTNNT
+83 
-93 NFPNTVVASGG
+93 
-104 VFTVRHSQDANIQA
+104 
-118 AIKTAADGKT
+118 
-128 SNLNYNGDDVFAL
+128 
-141 VKKGADFTLPNAKK
+141 
-155 LIGVTVMDVLGA
+155 
-167 PSNPATFD
+167 
-175 DVCGEA
+175 
-181 KGLENV
+181 
-187 TLIKK
+187 
-192 PGKQGNTDW
+192 
-201 DNSRG
+201 
-206 TNATDCDW
+206 
-214 IVKAAN
+214 
-220 DLTDIGQHSPAPEIY
+220 EIY

-242 NNSAAGVHFND
+242 DNAKWYN

-260 GSASQID
+260 
-267 MEDYAFVSCVGNC
+267 
-280 NGTNYKVVTQFTNNT
+280 
-295 NFPNTVVA
+295 A
-303 SGGVFTV
+303 SGATIDLFEYALLWC
-310 RHSQDANIQAA
+310 DNNCANNLKYNKVIYFGDGDQYL
-321 IKTAADGKTSNL
+321 ADGATYTVSVN
-333 NYNGDDVFALVKKG
+333 NGNRDILIKNATDALGLANNSYKITGNDPIALVKKAG
-347 ADFTLPNAKK
+347 TWNGNNYKNSIVHYTVLDVIGQPKTVTTDFTGVCGSDTL
-357 LIGVTVMDV
+357 VTVV
-366 LGAPSNPA
+366 
-374 TFDDVC
+374 
-380 GEAKG
+380 
-385 LENVTL
+385 L
-391 IKKPGKQGNTDW
+391 IKKPAKQGNTSWAD
-403 DNSRGTNSTDC
+403 SKGTSASDC
-414 DWVVKEANDLTDIG
+414 DWTVKEATDYSNVG
-428 QHSPTLA
+428 QHTVSSGDATV
-435 SDTTAPVITLTGNQ
+435 PVITLSGNQ
-449 IVEVALNGSY
+449 IVEVALNASY

-467 DDTDGTITASI
+467 DDTDGTITGDIVTGNSVD
-478 TTAGST
+478 TA
-484 IDTSVPGTYAVTY
+484 VAGTYAVTY
-497 NVSDAANNAAVQVVR
+497 NVNDAASNAAVQVVR

-523 SKQGWGGANGV
+523 SKQGWTGSGGV
-534 SVAAASTY
+534 SVAAGTTY
-542 AKLTFVGPGKNFPNF
+542 ATLTFVGPGKNYPNF
-557 DSSATANINTA
+557 DSSASANVNTA

-585 YAMAVMVSGSPKW
+585 YAMAVMVGSSPKW
-598 ATTLTSQTTLDSDF
+598 ATTLTSQTNEDSDF

-622 GAANWTGTRQKLRF
+622 VAAANWTGTRQKLRF
-636 RATKVDGS
+636 RASKVDGS
-644 SGVAAGTIFIDKIVV
+644 VGVAAGTIFIDKIVV
-659 VPVKDTTAPTLSAV
+659 VPVKDTTAPTLSVV

-695 TANESIKTPAV
+695 TANESIKTPVV

-714 VSDSSVTYTNT
+714 VSDSSVTYTHT

-806 GSGVSISSAGVV
+806 GSGVSISSSGVV

-862 ITSGVVSSV
+862 ITSGIVSSV

-930 ATTTGTLSVLV
+930 ATTTGTLSVPV

-961 GTAYSDAGATATDNK
+961 GTAYSDAGATATDTK

-1019 NIGGDTTI
+1019 NVGGDTTI
-1027 PVISLVGSASVN
+1027 PVINLVGSASVD

-1054 DNFDGTIT
+1054 DNVDGTIT

-1093 TQVTRIVTVADT
+1093 TQVTRVVTVADT

-1125 LGSVSANETVTWSV
+1125 LGNVSADESVTWSV

-1161 VRTSYSFEIT
+1161 VKTSYSFEIT

-1193 PLFDYSGLVTSIN
+1193 PLFDYSGLVTSID

-1247 EAQSHQYRVTATD
+1247 EAQSHQYRVSATD

-1332 SYEVARFH
+1332 SYEVATFH

-1357 YFWTA
+1357 YLWTA
-1362 AVEPNT
+1362 AVEPSA

-1374 DDRVVNAVGYLTGV
+1374 DDRVVKAVGYLTGV
-1388 NLDPEGIAVAADGAG
+1388 NLDPEGIAGATDGDG

-1420 HEIEWSAT
+1420 YDIEWSAT
-1428 SAGLTVI
+1428 SAGGTVS

-1450 AIRTTEGDSLD
+1450 AIKTTEGDSLD

-1471 DYPVTVPFTVSGTA
+1471 DYPVTVPFAVSGTA

-1514 ADAVAES
+1514 ADDVAES

-1536 LGVSSEQVI
+1536 LGLSREQVI
-1545 TIVEENLPPQVILQ
+1545 TILEENLPPQVALQ
-1559 VSQAE
+1559 VSQDGVVGSSIAQDAGTAMINPE
-1564 VDGST
+1564 VDD
-1569 ISQKAGIVIIK
+1569 A
-1580 PEIVDINAADTHT
+1580 NATDTYT
-1593 VDWTNALLTLPDAT
+1593 VDWTNAQLMLPEAS
-1607 VVVVDGEGSEFPY
+1607 VVIVDGEGAGFPY
-1620 EVLEIDPSDLSGVYL
+1620 EMLEFDPADLTTGVY
-1635 VAVDVNDSVDSVSV
+1635 VASVDVSDGVNSVSA
-1649 AVNMNVLAQA
+1649 AVSINILAQA
-1659 PELSEKSDSDGDGI
+1659 PVLSEETDSDGDGI
-1673 SDAEEGAGDSD
+1673 SDADEGAGDSD

-1689 DYADNIVESNL
+1689 DYEDNINVAYVAYVANTLASSTGV
-1700 IPAGDG
+1700 IQ
-1706 GATVESEP
+1706 SEP
-1714 GTTLILGSVALGAG
+1714 GTTLMLGGIALGLG
-1728 DNNVS
+1728 NNNVMV
-1733 ITEEEIAALTDV
+1733 TESEIAATENVAEDQ
-1745 GDTSYDYPE
+1745 GYDYI
-1754 ALIDFAATGAEFGH
+1754 ADLIDFAVTGAEFGH
-1768 SYTLVVPLSVGL
+1768 SYSLVVPLTVAL
-1780 PEGAVYRKYSTL
+1780 PEGAVYRKYSAP
-1792 GGWANFVENGANG
+1792 GGWVDFIENATNG
-1805 LSSTMSV
+1805 LSSTMAV
-1812 EGVCPELGSDAYTLG
+1812 EGICPELGSDVYIPG
-1827 LTVGDNCLA
+1827 LTAGDDCLQ
-1836 LLVEDGGPNDAD
+1836 LLIEDGGPNDAD
-1848 GVANGTLVDPGG
+1848 GVANGTLVDSSS

-1866 GTPSDSSEITLSS
+1866 GTPSDSSEINLSS
-1879 AQLTANGSATAT
+1879 AQLTANGSASTT
-1891 VTITVLDTK
+1891 VTVTVLDAE

-1909 SASVDISGAGVGTF
+1909 SASVAVSGVGVGTF

-1929 VYKATLTAGNTVG
+1929 VYTATLTAGNTAG

-1948 VINNGEVS
+1948 VIDNGEAS
-1956 VTVSSDPITLN
+1956 VTVSSDPITLK
-1967 AVAVVTPSSNGVGG
+1967 AVTPPSSGGG

-1996 LLLLM
+1996 LLLLI